1 MTLRHL
7 IWDWNGT
14 LLDDL
19 DLCLEIINGMLKER
33 ELAAITRESYLEV
46 FDFPVKNYYQKLGFD
61 FSLEP
66 FESVSDQFIQA
77 YERGRPECQLMDGSR
92 EILAALSSR
101 GISQS
106 ILSASRRVYLTKA
119 VQEYGI
125 ESHFNSIEGL
135 EDHHAAGKLA
145 LAQAFL
151 ESCPLDPAHMLLV
164 GDTTHDA
171 SIARALGVDCILIPN
186 GHHSRER
193 LQGTGF
199 QVVSSLADLQELIG

>member
-1 MTLRHL
+1 MTLQHI

-19 DLCLEIINGMLKER
+19 ELCLEIINGMLKER
-33 ELAAITRESYLEV
+33 ELPAITRESYLEV

-66 FESVSDQFIQA
+66 FEAVSDQFIQA

-101 GISQS
+101 RISQS

-135 EDHHAAGKLA
+135 DNHHAAGKLE
-145 LAQAFL
+145 LAYQFL
-151 ESCPLDPAHMLLV
+151 EFCPFDPAEMLLV
-164 GDTTHDA
+164 GDTTHDGD
-171 SIARALGVDCILIPN
+171 IARALGVDCMLIPN

-193 LQGTGF
+193 LAATGLP
-199 QVVSSLADLQELIG
+199 VLNSLLELKGLFP